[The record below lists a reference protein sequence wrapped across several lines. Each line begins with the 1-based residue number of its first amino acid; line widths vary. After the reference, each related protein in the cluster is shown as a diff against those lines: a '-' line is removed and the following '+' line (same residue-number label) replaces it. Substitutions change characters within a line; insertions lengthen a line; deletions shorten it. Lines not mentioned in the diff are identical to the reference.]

1 MTRNDDRRPLD
12 PTSPVQFLPGVG
24 PVRAKQLEKLGI
36 HLVLDLLWHV
46 PRTYMDRS
54 RITLF
59 SDFVPGG
66 TYTSIGEIVSAR
78 SHRTFRRMAI
88 FEVEMVDE
96 SRRRAAAVWFNQPF
110 LAETLKAGRQI
121 LLHGKVVPQRGG
133 RLQFQS
139 PEYELLGDTAALAG
153 QGSIALP
160 EDAKRGGRGARGT
173 AAGPGGRAADVRADA
188 RAADARGGGQRAGD
202 ARGPDPRADVRG
214 ADPRAVP
221 ARQKLGTVSGAA
233 PLHGGRVV
241 PLYPLTSGIS
251 QKQLRRWV
259 QTALEAVGD
268 SLSDPIPSGL
278 RGRFRLGA
286 LRASFERIHFPG
298 TMEDA
303 QEARDRLAFEEF
315 FALQVALGLVKRRR
329 ASEAVAPVLAGSG
342 ELDGKLRAGL
352 PFALTDGQERVLKEI
367 RGDLA
372 LARPMSRLLQ
382 GDVGSGKTIVAA
394 LAAATAIESGAQVAF
409 MAPTE
414 LLAIQQFESF
424 TKWFQP
430 LGHRVELLIGRTGA
444 AERRRILTAAAAGT
458 VDVVVGTHALQE
470 GKVGF
475 QRLGLV
481 VVDEQHRFGVMQRA
495 RLVEKG
501 EAPHCLVMSA
511 TPIPRTLSLTLYGD
525 LDLSILSERPPGR
538 KPPSSYIVPPKKRE
552 GLLEFVAG
560 LLRQGER
567 AFFVY
572 PLVEESEQSDLK
584 DATRMADEIG
594 KHPAFQGI
602 PVGLLHGRMKGE
614 EKEDALNRFRAGT
627 TPCLVSTTVVEVGVD
642 VPQASVMVVEH
653 PERFGLSQLHQL
665 RGRVGRGGGDSHF
678 FMAVPSG
685 LAPESYAR
693 LNVLVKESS
702 GFRVAEEDLQL
713 RGPGDL
719 LGTAQHG
726 LPTFRVADLVGDPET
741 LTRAREAAEEVL
753 SNDPDLETAGNR
765 ALREFVEARYG
776 RGFQLFKIG

>member
-1 MTRNDDRRPLD
+1 MTQSDNRRALD
-12 PTSPVQFLPGVG
+12 ATSPVQFLPGVG

-36 HLVLDLLWHV
+36 VIVLDLLWHV

-54 RITLF
+54 RITPF
-59 SDFVPGG
+59 ADFVPGG

-78 SHRTFRRMAI
+78 SHKTFRRMAI
-88 FEVEMVDE
+88 FEVELVDG
-96 SRRRAAAVWFNQPF
+96 SGRRAAAVWFNQPF
-110 LAETLKAGRQI
+110 LAQTLKAGRQV

-139 PEYELLGDTAALAG
+139 PEYELLGDAAALAG
-153 QGSIALP
+153 QGSIAMP
-160 EDAKRGGRGARGT
+160 EETRRGGRGTQSATARGAGDRT
-173 AAGPGGRAADVRADA
+173 AAGRTAADRT
-188 RAADARGGGQRAGD
+188 AADRTAADRTVAGRT
-202 ARGPDPRADVRG
+202 A
-214 ADPRAVP
+214 ADPRSAP
-221 ARQKLGTVSGAA
+221 PRQKLGAVSGAA

-259 QTALEAVGD
+259 QTALETVGD
-268 SLSDPIPSGL
+268 SLGDPIPSGL
-278 RGRFRLGA
+278 RARFRLGD

-298 TMEDA
+298 TMEEA

-315 FALQVALGLVKRRR
+315 FGLQIALGLVKRRR
-329 ASEAVAPVLAGSG
+329 ASESVAPELAGSG
-342 ELDGKLRAGL
+342 ELDTKLRAGL

-372 LARPMSRLLQ
+372 LGRPMSRLLQ

-414 LLAIQQFESF
+414 ILAIQQFESF

-538 KPPSSYIVPPKKRE
+538 MPPKSYIVPPRKRE

-560 LLRQGER
+560 LLRDGER

-614 EKEDALNRFRAGT
+614 EKEDALNRFRDGT

-665 RGRVGRGGGDSHF
+665 RGRVGRGGGESHF

-753 SNDPDLETAGNR
+753 GGDPDLEKAANR